1 MKIPNKLSYR
11 RSLSPGHGV
20 FTYLNAKGERAPL
33 PYQEVKI
40 VGQKESAAEAF
51 DKKMAVKKPD
61 SWKVLAE
68 SNPQTIE
75 YCHVPYDAQRLLC
88 NFSLTVSANTLKPES
103 CNDEN
108 VISAV
113 KAFLSAYAASDGFS
127 YLSKRYLR
135 QILSGNWLW
144 RNQENVNTKITLRTN
159 TGREVIAENVQQ
171 LRFETC
177 WETELPGWSE
187 LVNDFAKALQN
198 PMSYLICEIEAE
210 IIPATCQEVYPSQA
224 FLDGDDKQKANRV
237 FQKTLIDSSL
247 TPVIG
252 CYKIGA
258 GISIIDDW
266 FKDAAYPVRVSR
278 YGADKSTTVAFR
290 TPELGNDF
298 FSLFINLEEITESL
312 NKDKQ
317 RINEAHFICANLI
330 KGGLFQLGEKK

>member
-11 RSLSPGHGV
+11 RSLSPGNGV
-20 FTYLNAKGERAPL
+20 FTYLNSKGERVPL
-33 PYQEVKI
+33 PYQEIKI
-40 VGQKESAAEAF
+40 VGQKESAAEAY
-51 DKKMAVKKPD
+51 DKKMVVKKSD

-88 NFSLTVSANTLKPES
+88 NFSLTVSANILRPES

-108 VISAV
+108 VVNTI
-113 KAFLSAYAASDGFS
+113 KAFLSAYAASEGFT

-135 QILSGNWLW
+135 QILSGSWLW
-144 RNQENVNTKITLRTN
+144 RNQENLNTKITVRTN

-171 LRFETC
+171 LRFEGL

-187 LVNDFAKALQN
+187 LVNDFANALQN

-224 FLDGDDKQKANRV
+224 FKEKRGEQHASRT
-237 FQKTLIDSSL
+237 FQKTSVDGQL

-266 FKDAAYPVRVSR
+266 YKDAVYPVRVGR
-278 YGADKSTTVAFR
+278 FGVDKATIMAYR
-290 TPELGNDF
+290 TPAGGNDF
-298 FSLFINLEEITESL
+298 YSLFTNVEAITESL
-312 NKDKQ
+312 NLDKE
-317 RINEAHFICANLI
+317 RIYDAHFICANLI
-330 KGGLFQLGEKK
+330 KGGLFQLGDKK